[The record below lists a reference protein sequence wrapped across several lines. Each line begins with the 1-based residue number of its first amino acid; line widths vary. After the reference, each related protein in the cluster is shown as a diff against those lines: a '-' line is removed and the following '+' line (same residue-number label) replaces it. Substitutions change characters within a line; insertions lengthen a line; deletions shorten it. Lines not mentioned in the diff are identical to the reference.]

1 MKKTKIC
8 EQLTVC
14 DSRSHVQNVVDLLG
28 GFWLSTLFFTLSVV
42 GGIVSNSH
50 GADPIIAWTPV
61 GIVTPVW
68 LLSAIAGAAR
78 LVEYHRVIRYLRL
91 HGVRSVNYNFRADA
105 LYGMLSA
112 TFGRR
117 RVLAAGFTTLV
128 RPMMYEQ
135 TLNTFITKRL
145 PRHVWFSCDWWAAT
159 LSPAKIIL

>member
-1 MKKTKIC
+1 MKKTKIS

-14 DSRSHVQNVVDLLG
+14 DGRSHVQNVVDLLDN
-28 GFWLSTLFFTLSVV
+28 FWLFTISFITIVTGGVV
-42 GGIVSNSH
+42 GTTHNI
-50 GADPIIAWTPV
+50 DPLIAWTPV
-61 GIVTPVW
+61 GIMAPAW

-112 TFGRR
+112 TIGRR

-145 PRHVWFSCDWWAAT
+145 PRHVWFSSDWWAAT
-159 LSPAKIIL
+159 MSPAKIIT